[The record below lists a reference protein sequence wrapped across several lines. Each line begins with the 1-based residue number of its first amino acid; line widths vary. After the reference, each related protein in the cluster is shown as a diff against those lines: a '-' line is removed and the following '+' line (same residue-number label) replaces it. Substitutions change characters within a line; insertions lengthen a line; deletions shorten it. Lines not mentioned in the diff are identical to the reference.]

1 MYKNKLF
8 ILWLLVGVLI
18 AGCEFPSKPNFKTA
32 QKVEAPLLYNRTF
45 QFLGG
50 TDALIDT
57 TSGDMDSLFTIGEDD
72 FILIVKEQDF
82 DFGDLN
88 DAIPELNV
96 DPTAFESEVGEISL
110 ESFSSDEGNLGT
122 ADFAGLTGLNPTDFP
137 SGTPIF
143 AGQTAV
149 PVNINIGEETD
160 YFVSAI
166 IKSGGLE
173 ISVQNNLGFNI
184 TQVDIVL
191 KCGSTAIGTVPMQN
205 VDHGQTSSEVI
216 FFNEGTELSN
226 LNVDV
231 SVQWIAQNM
240 QDNPGDLVVNGVK
253 GVNLLASE
261 VVAAVEPQDFSSQEF
276 TELDDEEFVFGNASH
291 YVELEQGWLQIN
303 EIINQ
308 IDIAITDMVIS
319 FPGLRKPP
327 YNASDS
333 LVIAYNHIPR
343 QGFSPQQMI
352 DLSGYRIYAQDNRID
367 YNVRAS
373 TENTQTGS
381 GSEARLIQETNKVMS
396 SVLISD
402 LAIKEVFGVI
412 KPQHITL
419 GDDDVSNGED
429 VLDLFNEMESQLTE
443 IEGLKDLSDK
453 LEGLEFTQPTL
464 NISYTTSV
472 GVETVV
478 YGAFLGVNSKG
489 NYVYLHGLP
498 GSEFEVGAGDPVQGL
513 LVNGIQ
519 LLPEQLVKFTLETVE
534 NGNTTA
540 GSVEFDVANSNVDEF
555 LNNLPNEIRF
565 IGKAVIND
573 NSAEGRIQTPVQ
585 FDPMIEVGLPM
596 AFKTTTAAT
605 FSDTTETTFD
615 LPSQDEGDRFILSEG
630 KIIIEY
636 ENGLPLGLDVDLI
649 FLDDFKQP
657 LLALPL
663 AGDNIV
669 LDASAVDASSRFA
682 TTPTAGNMQISLN
695 REQLNLLN
703 KTAFLTFSA
712 AVITSNY
719 EEVKVRASDTIRL
732 TVRAEFKIEG
742 DFTK

>member
-1 MYKNKLF
+1 MF

-18 AGCEFPSKPNFKTA
+18 TGCEFPSKPNFKTA

-50 TDALIDT
+50 SDALIDT
-57 TSGDMDSLFTIGEDD
+57 TSGNMDSLFTIGEDD

-88 DAIPELNV
+88 EAIPELNV
-96 DPTAFESEVGEISL
+96 DPTDFESEVGDISL
-110 ESFSSDEGNLGT
+110 ESFSSDENGNLGT
-122 ADFAGLTGLNPTDFP
+122 ADFAGLTGFNPNDYP
-137 SGTPIF
+137 AGTPIF

-160 YFVSAI
+160 YFVSAV
-166 IKSGGLE
+166 IKNGGLE

-184 TQVDIVL
+184 TQVDVVL
-191 KCGSTAIGTVPMQN
+191 KCGDNAIGSVPMLDVN
-205 VDHGQTSSEVI
+205 HGQTSSEI
-216 FFNEGTELSN
+216 IGFNEGDELSD

-231 SVQWIAQNM
+231 SVHWVAQNM
-240 QDNPGDLVVNGVK
+240 QDNPGDLVVNSVK

-276 TELDDEEFVFGNASH
+276 TELDDDEFIFANTNH
-291 YVELEQGWLQIN
+291 YVELEHGWLQISD
-303 EIINQ
+303 IINQ
-308 IDIAITDMVIS
+308 IDIAITEMVIS
-319 FPGLRKPP
+319 FPGIRQPP

-333 LVIAYNHIPR
+333 LVITYSNIPR
-343 QGFSPQQMI
+343 AGVSPSRMF
-352 DLSGYRIYAQDNRID
+352 DLSGYRIFAHNNRIA
-367 YNVRAS
+367 YNVRAN

-381 GSEARLIQETNKVMS
+381 GSEARIIQASNRITS
-396 SVLISD
+396 SVVISD
-402 LAIKEVFGVI
+402 LSIKEVFGVI
-412 KPQHITL
+412 QPQHITL
-419 GDDDVSNGED
+419 GDDDDANGED

-443 IEGLKDLSDK
+443 IDGLKDLSDK

-464 NISYTTSV
+464 NIGYTTSV

-498 GSEFEVGAGDPVQGL
+498 GSEFEVTAGDPVHGL
-513 LVNGIQ
+513 QANGMQ
-519 LLPEQLVKFTLETVE
+519 LQPEQLIKFKLETVQ
-534 NGNTTA
+534 NGGTTS
-540 GSVEFDVANSNVDEF
+540 GNVEFDISNSNVDEF

-565 IGKAVIND
+565 IGKAVINN
-573 NSAEGRIQTPVQ
+573 NSDEGRIQTPVE
-585 FDPMIEVGLPM
+585 FSPVIEVGLPM

-605 FSDTTETTFD
+605 FSDTTETTFN
-615 LPSQDEGDRFILSEG
+615 LPSQDNDDLFILSEG

-636 ENGLPLGLDVDLI
+636 DNGLPLGLDVDLV
-649 FLDDFKQP
+649 FLDSLHQQI
-657 LLALPL
+657 LSLPL
-663 AGDNIV
+663 AGETIILN
-669 LDASAVDASSRFA
+669 ASGVDAVSRFA
-682 TTPTAGNMQISLN
+682 SSPTAGTMQISLT

-703 KTAFLTFSA
+703 KTAFLSFSA
-712 AVITSNY
+712 AVITSNN
-719 EEVKVRASDTIRL
+719 EEVKVRASDSIRL
-732 TVRAEFKIEG
+732 TVRAEFKVEG